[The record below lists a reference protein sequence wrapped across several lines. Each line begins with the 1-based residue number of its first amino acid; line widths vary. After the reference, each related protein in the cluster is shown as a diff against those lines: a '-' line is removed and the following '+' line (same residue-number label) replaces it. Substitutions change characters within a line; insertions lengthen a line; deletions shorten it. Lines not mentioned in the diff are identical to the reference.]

1 MKKLLR
7 ILFGCYVAAFFLQ
20 SCSVLHNPLKIKN
33 YVEIETTAGNF
44 VIGLYE
50 GTPSHRDNFM
60 QKSTSQLYNG
70 ALMYNAVRNS
80 DYSFGLQRGFAEGD
94 MLAADLASERTLP
107 AEFNEKILP
116 LRGTVAMKRV
126 EGAKNPQKM
135 SDANLFFLVDGS
147 KNLDIHEIKASVAI
161 RNRDTYK
168 IYIDKFL
175 ALPENKALKD
185 SLGALRSMSTMKQYN
200 ELYATVMKKVKPQI
214 ENDGVELFSISEKN
228 IDKYLERGG
237 VPMFEDFYTVFGEIV
252 VGMDILDK
260 LSKVETDLNRSPK
273 KEISIV
279 STNVLKKKDFKKK
292 YK

>member
-60 QKSTSQLYNG
+60 QKSSSQLYNG

-94 MLAADLASERTLP
+94 MLAADLASDRTLP

-126 EGAKNPQKM
+126 DGAKNPQKM

-279 STNVLKKKDFKKK
+279 STNVLKKKKFKKK

>member
-1 MKKLLR
+1 M
-7 ILFGCYVAAFFLQ
+7 
-20 SCSVLHNPLKIKN
+20 HNPLKIKN
-33 YVEIETTAGNF
+33 YVEIETTTGNF

-60 QKSTSQLYNG
+60 QKSSSQLYNG

-94 MLAADLASERTLP
+94 MLAADLASDRTLP

-126 EGAKNPQKM
+126 DGAKNPQKM

-279 STNVLKKKDFKKK
+279 STNVLKKKKFKKK

>member
-80 DYSFGLQRGFAEGD
+80 DYSFGLQRGFVEGD
-94 MLAADLASERTLP
+94 MLAADLASDRTLP

-135 SDANLFFLVDGS
+135 SDAHLFFLVDGS

>member
-1 MKKLLR
+1 M
-7 ILFGCYVAAFFLQ
+7 
-20 SCSVLHNPLKIKN
+20 LHNPLKIKN

-60 QKSTSQLYNG
+60 QKSSSQLYNG
-70 ALMYNAVRNS
+70 ALMYNVVRNS

-94 MLAADLASERTLP
+94 MLAADLASDRTLP

>member
-60 QKSTSQLYNG
+60 QKSSSQLYNG

-80 DYSFGLQRGFAEGD
+80 DYSFGMQRGFAEGD

>member
-60 QKSTSQLYNG
+60 QKSSSQLYNG

-80 DYSFGLQRGFAEGD
+80 DYSFGLQRGFAEWD
-94 MLAADLASERTLP
+94 MLAADLASDRTLP

-228 IDKYLERGG
+228 IDKYLEHGG

>member
-60 QKSTSQLYNG
+60 QKSSSQLYNG

-94 MLAADLASERTLP
+94 MLAADLASDRTLP

-185 SLGALRSMSTMKQYN
+185 SLGALRSMSTMKQHN

-228 IDKYLERGG
+228 IDKYLEHGG

>member
-60 QKSTSQLYNG
+60 QKSSSQLYNG

-94 MLAADLASERTLP
+94 MLAADLASDRTLP

-279 STNVLKKKDFKKK
+279 STNVLKKKKFKKK

>member
-94 MLAADLASERTLP
+94 MLAADLASDRTLP

>member
-60 QKSTSQLYNG
+60 QKSSSQLYNG

>member
-1 MKKLLR
+1 MLLH
-7 ILFGCYVAAFFLQ
+7 FFLQ

-60 QKSTSQLYNG
+60 QKSSSQLYNG
-70 ALMYNAVRNS
+70 ALMYNVVRNS

-94 MLAADLASERTLP
+94 MLAADLASDRTLP

-260 LSKVETDLNRSPK
+260 LSMVETDLNRSPK

>member
-60 QKSTSQLYNG
+60 QKSSSQLYNG

-80 DYSFGLQRGFAEGD
+80 DYSFGMQRGFAEGD
-94 MLAADLASERTLP
+94 MLAADLASDRTLP

>member
-1 MKKLLR
+1 MKKILR
-7 ILFGCYVAAFFLQ
+7 ILFVCFFTAAILQ
-20 SCSVLHNPLKIKN
+20 SCSVFRNPLKIKN
-33 YVEIETTAGNF
+33 YVEIETTTGNF
-44 VIGLYE
+44 VVGLYE
-50 GTPSHRDNFM
+50 GTPAHRNNFM
-60 QKSTSQLYNG
+60 EKCSSGFYDGTLAYNV
-70 ALMYNAVRNS
+70 VRNS
-80 DYSFGLQRGFAEGD
+80 EYSFGLRKGFAEKD
-94 MLAADLASERTLP
+94 MLSADFESDRTMP

-147 KNLDIHEIKASVAI
+147 KNLDIHEIKTSVAI

-185 SLGALRSMSTMKQYN
+185 SLDALRSMSTMKQFN

-228 IDKYLERGG
+228 IDKYLDRGG
-237 VPMFEDFYTVFGEIV
+237 VPMYEDFYTVFGEIV
-252 VGMDILDK
+252 VGLDILDK
-260 LSKVETDLNRSPK
+260 LSMVETDLNRTPK
-273 KEISIV
+273 KDVSIV

>member
-60 QKSTSQLYNG
+60 QKSSSQLYNG

-94 MLAADLASERTLP
+94 MLAADLASDRTLH

>member
-60 QKSTSQLYNG
+60 QKSSSQLYNG
-70 ALMYNAVRNS
+70 ALMYNAVRNG

-94 MLAADLASERTLP
+94 MLAADLASDRTLP

-260 LSKVETDLNRSPK
+260 LSKVETDLNRTPK

>member
-1 MKKLLR
+1 MKKILR
-7 ILFGCYVAAFFLQ
+7 ILFLCFLVAGFLQ
-20 SCSVLHNPLKIKN
+20 SCSVLRNPLKIKN
-33 YVEIETTAGNF
+33 YVEIETTTGNF
-44 VIGLYE
+44 VVGLYE
-50 GTPSHRDNFM
+50 GTPAHRNNFM
-60 QKSTSQLYNG
+60 EKCSSGFYDDTKAYNV
-70 ALMYNAVRNS
+70 VRNCE
-80 DYSFGLQRGFAEGD
+80 YSFGLRSGFAEKD
-94 MLAADLASERTLP
+94 MLSADFDGDRTLL

-147 KNLDIHEIKASVAI
+147 KNLDIHEIKTSVAI

-185 SLGALRSMSTMKQYN
+185 SLDALRSMSTMKQFN

-228 IDKYLERGG
+228 IDKYLDRGG
-237 VPMFEDFYTVFGEIV
+237 VPMYEDFYTVFGEIV
-252 VGMDILDK
+252 VGLDILDK
-260 LSKVETDLNRSPK
+260 LAKVETDLNRNPK

>member
-60 QKSTSQLYNG
+60 QKSSSQLYNG
-70 ALMYNAVRNS
+70 ALMYNAVRNG

-94 MLAADLASERTLP
+94 MLAADLASDRTLP

>member
-60 QKSTSQLYNG
+60 QKSSSQLYNG

-94 MLAADLASERTLP
+94 MLAADLASDRTLS

>member
-60 QKSTSQLYNG
+60 QKSSSQLYNG
-70 ALMYNAVRNS
+70 ALMYNVVRNS

-94 MLAADLASERTLP
+94 MLAADLASDRTLP

>member
-60 QKSTSQLYNG
+60 QKSSSQLYNG

-94 MLAADLASERTLP
+94 MLAADLASDRTLP

-116 LRGTVAMKRV
+116 LRGTVAMRRV

>member
-60 QKSTSQLYNG
+60 QKSSSQLYNG

-94 MLAADLASERTLP
+94 MLAADLASDRTLS

-185 SLGALRSMSTMKQYN
+185 SLGSLRSMSTMKQYN

>member
-94 MLAADLASERTLP
+94 MLAADLASDRTLP

-116 LRGTVAMKRV
+116 LRGTLAMKRV

-147 KNLDIHEIKASVAI
+147 ENLDIHEIKASVAI

>member
-60 QKSTSQLYNG
+60 QKSSSQLYNG

-94 MLAADLASERTLP
+94 MLAADLASDRTLP

-147 KNLDIHEIKASVAI
+147 KNLDIHEVKASVAI

>member
-1 MKKLLR
+1 VKKLLR

-60 QKSTSQLYNG
+60 QKSSSQLYNG

-260 LSKVETDLNRSPK
+260 LSKVETDLNRTPK

>member
-60 QKSTSQLYNG
+60 QKSSSQLYNG

-94 MLAADLASERTLP
+94 MFAADLASDRTLP

>member
-1 MKKLLR
+1 
-7 ILFGCYVAAFFLQ
+7 
-20 SCSVLHNPLKIKN
+20 
-33 YVEIETTAGNF
+33 
-44 VIGLYE
+44 
-50 GTPSHRDNFM
+50 
-60 QKSTSQLYNG
+60 
-70 ALMYNAVRNS
+70 
-80 DYSFGLQRGFAEGD
+80 
-94 MLAADLASERTLP
+94 
-107 AEFNEKILP
+107 
-116 LRGTVAMKRV
+116 
-126 EGAKNPQKM
+126 
-135 SDANLFFLVDGS
+135 
-147 KNLDIHEIKASVAI
+147 
-161 RNRDTYK
+161 
-168 IYIDKFL
+168 
-175 ALPENKALKD
+175 
-185 SLGALRSMSTMKQYN
+185 MSTMKQYN

>member
-1 MKKLLR
+1 MKKILR
-7 ILFGCYVAAFFLQ
+7 ILFGCFIAAFFLQ

-33 YVEIETTAGNF
+33 YVEIETSAGNF

-50 GTPSHRDNFM
+50 GTPAHRDNFM
-60 QKSTSQLYNG
+60 EKSSSQLYDG

-80 DYSFGLQRGFAEGD
+80 DYSFGLRSGFSEKD
-94 MLAADLASERTLP
+94 MLSADFESDRTLP

-116 LRGTVAMKRV
+116 LRGTIAMKRV

-147 KNLDIHEIKASVAI
+147 KNIDIHEIKASVAI

-168 IYIDKFL
+168 LYIDKFL
-175 ALPENKALKD
+175 ALPENKVLKD
-185 SLGALRSMSTMKQYN
+185 CLDALRSMSTMKQFN

-214 ENDGVELFSISEKN
+214 EKDGVELFSISEKN

-237 VPMFEDFYTVFGEIV
+237 VPMYEDFYTVFGEIV
-252 VGMDILDK
+252 VGMEILDN

-273 KEISIV
+273 KEVSIV

>member
-60 QKSTSQLYNG
+60 QKSSSQLYNG

-94 MLAADLASERTLP
+94 MLAADFASDRTLP

-228 IDKYLERGG
+228 IDKYLEHGG

-252 VGMDILDK
+252 IGMDILDK

>member
-60 QKSTSQLYNG
+60 QKSSSQLYNG

-94 MLAADLASERTLP
+94 MLAADLASDRTLP

-147 KNLDIHEIKASVAI
+147 KNLDIHEIKTSVAI

-185 SLGALRSMSTMKQYN
+185 SLDALRSMSTMKQYN

-228 IDKYLERGG
+228 IDKYLDRGG
-237 VPMFEDFYTVFGEIV
+237 VPMYEDFYTVFGEIV
-252 VGMDILDK
+252 VGLDILDK
-260 LSKVETDLNRSPK
+260 LSMVETDLNRTPK
-273 KEISIV
+273 KDVSIV